1 MDEAVKKAK
10 DDADQKKADDELAKV
25 AKEDADK
32 KKAEE
37 HAAKKKAGYKR
48 QEDLTNHLTQTF
60 YVLTQAGVQFMK
72 DNPDLG
78 KNGKVVYIPGLY
90 YESMEVLLYD
100 VCRIVMALS
109 GIGNVTCRHNNVTGR
124 VSFEWAKGDHQF
136 FNQLGMITEQ
146 MDISSKHINYSHSG
160 VTGNRPAWLADVQT
174 L

>member
-1 MDEAVKKAK
+1 MKKAK

-90 YESMEVLLYD
+90 
-100 VCRIVMALS
+100 C
-109 GIGNVTCRHNNVTGR
+109 
-124 VSFEWAKGDHQF
+124 
-136 FNQLGMITEQ
+136 
-146 MDISSKHINYSHSG
+146 
-160 VTGNRPAWLADVQT
+160 
-174 L
+174 